1 MLKRVSMFPG
11 YLVKGWKERV
21 GEREMGKDM
30 ESEKDSKREKD
41 CRSKMS
47 LAEFTT

>member
-21 GEREMGKDM
+21 GERDGERYG
-30 ESEKDSKREKD
+30 E
-41 CRSKMS
+41 
-47 LAEFTT
+47 